1 MGEALLLLFISKE
14 IEDSEKSLAQDRME
28 DWGLELGSSE
38 SCLHFSLPSPHRRVK
53 IAQPK

>member
-1 MGEALLLLFISKE
+1 MGEGLLLLFISKE

-38 SCLHFSLPSPHRRVK
+38 SCLHFSLPSPHIRVK